1 MIWGISINFRFIH
14 LKFVLG
20 FLSCGS
26 KCAFA
31 NLSLAFWRNKVMGE
45 VMGGGPRDRHRSRKF
60 QQRFYGWNMPIH
72 TSFFSAS
79 SKDRNPQNLMQKA
92 LNIRT
97 HPWTPTK
104 SHGEKQVVFSSQYY
118 GLVWCPMAP
127 TETKQHTQRSND
139 FLLRPRRQQCVDQ
152 LSSYWQQC
160 RQLLQAWP
168 GESFKKGAGIAQAS
182 LSSEI
187 FRKKIVFFLA
197 EFQPPASTSK
207 SPLHIHGT

>member
-1 MIWGISINFRFIH
+1 MRLCELIVGILEKQSD
-14 LKFVLG
+14 G
-20 FLSCGS
+20 GS
-26 KCAFA
+26 D
-31 NLSLAFWRNKVMGE
+31 
-45 VMGGGPRDRHRSRKF
+45 GGGPRDRHRSRKF